1 MGIEG
6 LTPAPPPDDLWPTSS
21 PASSRQPADWGA
33 RVGAATIDFFVRFAI
48 AIGCA
53 ATGALL
59 YLEDESAG
67 EVGLAFGLV
76 LGYVLA
82 LFVYAPL
89 MMARTDGQTVG
100 HRVTDTRVVMTD
112 GSRMSGGRAFV
123 REALVKSLLIEGV
136 GIFTLYILP
145 IVNYLFPL
153 WDKDNET
160 LHDKMCKTRVVQAVR
175 SAAG

>member
-1 MGIEG
+1 
-6 LTPAPPPDDLWPTSS
+6 
-21 PASSRQPADWGA
+21 
-33 RVGAATIDFFVRFAI
+33 VRFAI

-67 EVGLAFGLV
+67 EVGLGCGLV

-123 REALVKSLLIEGV
+123 REALVKNVLIEGV

-153 WDKDNET
+153 WDPDNEA
-160 LHDKMCKTRVVQAVR
+160 LHDKMCKTRVVRAVG